1 MSEYVLPPPV
11 QPSLRIAGS
20 SARFA
25 VRRIYCVGRNYAEHA
40 REMGHDAEKEAPFF
54 FSKPADALWQPGAET
69 LRFPRATADLHHEVE
84 WVLALGARL
93 QDASPAE
100 AAASVWGHA
109 VGIDL
114 TKRDLQAIA
123 KKAGRPWDLAKGFD
137 ESALVGLLQP
147 LNGAL
152 PSSGRIQLAVNGQL
166 RQQGDLGDLI
176 WNAPALLA
184 ELSRFVT
191 LMPGDLVYTGTPA
204 GVAALRPG
212 DAIDARIEG
221 LPALQLEL
229 GDV

>member
-1 MSEYVLPPPV
+1 MSEYVLPPPA

-54 FSKPADALWQPGAET
+54 FSKPADAIWQAADAP
-69 LRFPRATADLHHEVE
+69 LPFPRATADLHHEVE
-84 WVLALGARL
+84 WVVALGARL

-100 AAASVWGHA
+100 AAAAVWGQA

-114 TKRDLQAIA
+114 TKRDLQAVA

-137 ESALVGLLQP
+137 DAAVIGLLQP
-147 LNGAL
+147 LTGAL
-152 PSSGRIQLAVNGQL
+152 PVAGRIELSVNGQL

-176 WNAPALLA
+176 WDVPALLA
-184 ELSRFVT
+184 ELSRYVT
-191 LMPGDLVYTGTPA
+191 LLPGDLVYTGTPA
-204 GVAALRPG
+204 GVAALQPG
-212 DAIDARIEG
+212 DRVEARIAG
-221 LPALQLEL
+221 LPPLQLEL
-229 GDV
+229 AGV

>member
-1 MSEYVLPPPV
+1 MSEYVLPPPAR
-11 QPSLRIAGS
+11 PSLRIAGS

-40 REMGHDAEKEAPFF
+40 REMGHDAGKEAPFF
-54 FSKPADALWQPGAET
+54 FSKPADAIWQAAGLP
-69 LRFPRATADLHHEVE
+69 LPFPRATADLHHEVE

-100 AAASVWGHA
+100 AAAAVWGQA

-114 TKRDLQAIA
+114 TKRDLQAVA

-137 ESALVGLLQP
+137 ESALLGLLQP
-147 LNGAL
+147 VSGAL
-152 PSSGRIQLAVNGQL
+152 PSRGRIQLAVNGEL
-166 RQQGDLGDLI
+166 RQQGDIGDLI
-176 WNAPALLA
+176 WGPPALLA

-204 GVAALRPG
+204 GVAALQPG

-229 GDV
+229 GGV